1 MSQSRESRTMKPEG
15 ISASLED
22 YLETIAELIQT
33 HGHAH
38 AKSIAEK
45 RKVKMPSVTSALG
58 ALAKAGHIRY
68 QPNFPVK
75 LTSSGEKM
83 AEQVAWRHQVLE
95 EFLREVLMLSRKEA
109 EKYACIMEHVVSGRL
124 AARLGILRDAICHRY
139 GCGEL
144 REHLFR
150 LFQSEIN

>member
-75 LTSSGEKM
+75 LTSSGEKWPNRSPG
-83 AEQVAWRHQVLE
+83 AIRC
-95 EFLREVLMLSRKEA
+95 LRNFCG
-109 EKYACIMEHVVSGRL
+109 KYSCSPGRMQRNTP
-124 AARLGILRDAICHRY
+124 A
-139 GCGEL
+139 
-144 REHLFR
+144 
-150 LFQSEIN
+150 SWNT